1 MASDDIIQ
9 AFLKRNHLEMFPLQ
23 WLTQDASMRRY
34 ARIECSDKSYI
45 LMDSPQTEHPYE
57 FYTVDKIL
65 LKHGLSAPVIYDEDL
80 QNGLLLLED
89 FGDNTYAA
97 LLKRSSD
104 QEHDLYTAAL
114 DVLIK
119 LRSVPLS
126 DIGAIAKYQEPQMIE
141 HLETFTD
148 WFMPY
153 VLHGKTQDSVK
164 ADFIRIWKKL
174 IPQALETGQGLILWD
189 FHINNLM
196 KLDRPGVQSCGI
208 LDFQDARI
216 GPFSYDLVSLLEDA
230 RRPMNTAL
238 RTQLMTRYLSEIP
251 VQEQADFIRS
261 YHILA
266 AKRHLRVLGF
276 FVRLCQRDHKAGYLK
291 HLPHVYGLL
300 EQHLEEPYLAELKEW
315 FYQTLPHMLPEEEHD

>member
-1 MASDDIIQ
+1 MASDDLIR
-9 AFLKRNHLEMFPLQ
+9 AFLERNHLGDFPVH
-23 WLTQDASMRRY
+23 WLTEDASMRRY
-34 ARIECSDKSYI
+34 GRIECPDKNYI
-45 LMDSPQTEHPYE
+45 LMDSPQPEHPYE

-65 LKHGLSAPVIYDEDL
+65 LKHGLSAPIIYDEDL
-80 QNGLLLLED
+80 PNGLLLLED
-89 FGDNTYAA
+89 FGNETYAS
-97 LLKRSSD
+97 LLKQSD
-104 QEHDLYTAAL
+104 ASEHDLYKAAL
-114 DVLIK
+114 DVLIR

-126 DIGAIAKYQEPQMIE
+126 DVQSVELYQEAQMIE

-153 VLHGKTQDSVK
+153 VLHGPTQSSVK
-164 ADFIRIWKKL
+164 KDFIRIWKTL
-174 IPQALETGQGLILWD
+174 IPQALETAQGLILWD

-230 RRPMNTAL
+230 RRPMSASL
-238 RTQLMTRYLSEIP
+238 RSELMARYLSEIP
-251 VQEQADFIRS
+251 LKEQATFMRS

-276 FVRLCQRDHKAGYLK
+276 FVRLCQRDHKPGYLK

-300 EQHLEEPYLAELKEW
+300 EQHLEEPYLAELKNW
-315 FYQTLPHMLPEEEHD
+315 FYQTLPHMLPEPRHD